1 MDTSLS
7 LVTFKISKELYGI
20 DIMDV
25 QEIIR
30 IAEVTPIPNSPAF
43 VDGIITLRGEIIP
56 IVDLSKR
63 FSLEKMTF
71 TEDEELL
78 RGIIVIN
85 VNDMTIGIIIDQVN
99 RVLSI
104 NSAQIQPPPQM
115 ISGIGSEYIQGVVKL
130 EEILLIMLNI
140 KKLFSKKELMELS
153 SIF

>member
-7 LVTFKISKELYGI
+7 LVTFKISNELYGI

-30 IAEVTPIPNSPAF
+30 IAEITPIPNSPSF

-56 IVDLSKR
+56 IVDLCKR
-63 FSLEKMTF
+63 FNLERLTF
-71 TEDEELL
+71 NEDEELM

-85 VNDMTIGIIIDQVN
+85 VDDMIIGIIIDQVN
-99 RVLSI
+99 RVLGI
-104 NSAQIQPPPQM
+104 NSSQIQPPPQM
-115 ISGIGSEYIQGVVKL
+115 ISGIGSEYIHGVVKL
-130 EEILLIMLNI
+130 EEVLLIMLNI

-153 SIF
+153 SIY

>member
-30 IAEVTPIPNSPAF
+30 IAEVTPIPNSPMF

-56 IVDLSKR
+56 IVDLCKR
-63 FSLEKMTF
+63 FNLEKLTF
-71 TEDEELL
+71 TEDEELS

-85 VNDMTIGIIIDQVN
+85 VDDMTIGIIIDQVN
-99 RVLSI
+99 RVLPI
-104 NSAQIQPPPQM
+104 NSSQIQPPPQM

-130 EEILLIMLNI
+130 DDVLLIMLNI
-140 KKLFSKKELMELS
+140 QKLFSKKELMELS
-153 SIF
+153 GIF